1 MKIVIIGGGIAADYI
16 ANQFLAQDASLE
28 ILILSKETYA
38 PYDRIHLCDLVEGT
52 AQLEDITLD
61 LAPQVQLK
69 LDHQVTRI
77 ERKAKQVFCGD
88 KSYGYD
94 YLIIASGSEP
104 RTLFDLSQ
112 IDNAIT
118 FRSAD
123 DSFKIAKNL
132 QDRHIVIV
140 GAGPI
145 GLELLDTLVRMPQPK
160 AITLLVIDEAL
171 YAPDVDASIVAMM
184 RATYEADPRVN
195 IVFNDQ
201 IVDKQLDGRLITRLI
216 TKKHQIDDP
225 FVIFGIGIQPNVDFA
240 RDALPIGRG
249 ILVDRH
255 MRSDDL
261 FIYAVGEAAEINE
274 TGFCAG
280 HARDCQQQADVA
292 IAHIL
297 KTDPQAQYH
306 RQVAIDGL
314 KVGAFDFIDAT
325 SPDYNPKD
333 QANETLLLRANNPPR
348 IDQYILNQDKLVRF
362 FGANTNVDA
371 MAVKRLMESNESVD
385 PAFFYT
391 SRLVSERG
399 RLVCSCVGAYQAELQ
414 ALIADNA
421 VTDFAELKA
430 YSQAGRVCGRCKNE
444 VVTLIAN
451 TEVDPEEV
459 ARKKQAQQQAELE
472 KKQQKIQRRLD
483 KFNRFHPDAP
493 LDINEIDQAL
503 AAFDK
508 VKDFNGWVSMMT
520 LNLEFPPVYQDLVR
534 QGVYQ
539 LNKMPVIWLELS
551 DCSGNSEA
559 FIKTVNPSID
569 ELILKFISLDYHE
582 LLMAASGPHSE
593 TRLDEIIEQ
602 YPGEYLLIVEGA
614 IPLAMEGK
622 YLRIGPKGETGEALL
637 KRVAEKAAA
646 IMAVGSCALDGG
658 VVAAKPNPTG
668 AVGVAE
674 ALAREDIIN
683 LPGCPVNPINV
694 VGTLLHYLM
703 LGEMPALDS
712 KNRPLWAYAPRV
724 HDNCERRGHYD
735 AGEFVK
741 EWGDEGAKKGWCLF
755 EMGCKGP
762 YADINCS
769 LVKFNENTSWPVQV
783 GHGCIACGQGKRAFD
798 EYANNR
804 KVISMPS

>member
-1 MKIVIIGGGIAADYI
+1 
-16 ANQFLAQDASLE
+16 
-28 ILILSKETYA
+28 
-38 PYDRIHLCDLVEGT
+38 
-52 AQLEDITLD
+52 
-61 LAPQVQLK
+61 
-69 LDHQVTRI
+69 
-77 ERKAKQVFCGD
+77 
-88 KSYGYD
+88 
-94 YLIIASGSEP
+94 
-104 RTLFDLSQ
+104 
-112 IDNAIT
+112 
-118 FRSAD
+118 
-123 DSFKIAKNL
+123 
-132 QDRHIVIV
+132 
-140 GAGPI
+140 
-145 GLELLDTLVRMPQPK
+145 
-160 AITLLVIDEAL
+160 
-171 YAPDVDASIVAMM
+171 
-184 RATYEADPRVN
+184 
-195 IVFNDQ
+195 
-201 IVDKQLDGRLITRLI
+201 
-216 TKKHQIDDP
+216 
-225 FVIFGIGIQPNVDFA
+225 
-240 RDALPIGRG
+240 
-249 ILVDRH
+249 
-255 MRSDDL
+255 
-261 FIYAVGEAAEINE
+261 
-274 TGFCAG
+274 
-280 HARDCQQQADVA
+280 
-292 IAHIL
+292 
-297 KTDPQAQYH
+297 
-306 RQVAIDGL
+306 
-314 KVGAFDFIDAT
+314 
-325 SPDYNPKD
+325 
-333 QANETLLLRANNPPR
+333 
-348 IDQYILNQDKLVRF
+348 
-362 FGANTNVDA
+362 
-371 MAVKRLMESNESVD
+371 
-385 PAFFYT
+385 
-391 SRLVSERG
+391 
-399 RLVCSCVGAYQAELQ
+399 
-414 ALIADNA
+414 
-421 VTDFAELKA
+421 
-430 YSQAGRVCGRCKNE
+430 

-472 KKQQKIQRRLD
+472 KKQHKIQRRLD

-804 KVISMPS
+804 KVVTLPS